1 MLHSNI
7 MKKNYGCLK
16 KEHDTLLEIQQRL
29 SLDLDRLHKKETDH
43 DRAIKTK
50 LEQVNRIDMLES
62 KNQKLENLD
71 AHQKSKII
79 ELEEAIT
86 IYKQKIFEGDDRE
99 KILREE
105 IIQRDTKY
113 GGL

>member
-1 MLHSNI
+1 
-7 MKKNYGCLK
+7 
-16 KEHDTLLEIQQRL
+16 
-29 SLDLDRLHKKETDH
+29 
-43 DRAIKTK
+43 
-50 LEQVNRIDMLES
+50 MLES

-105 IIQRDTKY
+105 II
-113 GGL
+113 